1 MTMEYFVL
9 FHSLYTD
16 TKLRNPASL
25 TSHKHNMGKVILL
38 RNTVG
43 MKKKKKNTPQN
54 TALVI
59 KYQSEDQCKH
69 SCI

>member
-43 MKKKKKNTPQN
+43 MKKKKK
-54 TALVI
+54 
-59 KYQSEDQCKH
+59 
-69 SCI
+69 